1 MAEDERQLVQ
11 EGDLTRFLP
20 ISEADTVTFIDSM
33 KNENTT
39 RKTKSDLKLFVDW
52 LRKEN
57 ELRNVENIEK
67 EKLDQYLARFF
78 LSVRNRKREEHEPDT
93 IKSFQASIS
102 RYLMEKCSTN
112 IMTDREFQHS
122 RDVLMAKRK
131 DLKGKWLGNRKRKAD
146 PFTVEEID
154 ILHDKHLLGT
164 CKYTILIH
172 LKKKLF
178 GLYLCMYNDVNVCT
192 CRYYT
197 MTHTNQDRNVT
208 QSYEN

>member
-78 LSVRNRKREEHEPDT
+78 LSVRNRKREEYD
-93 IKSFQASIS
+93 Q
-102 RYLMEKCSTN
+102 
-112 IMTDREFQHS
+112 
-122 RDVLMAKRK
+122 
-131 DLKGKWLGNRKRKAD
+131 
-146 PFTVEEID
+146 
-154 ILHDKHLLGT
+154 
-164 CKYTILIH
+164 
-172 LKKKLF
+172 
-178 GLYLCMYNDVNVCT
+178 
-192 CRYYT
+192 
-197 MTHTNQDRNVT
+197 T
-208 QSYEN
+208 Q